1 MRFKTGT
8 RKFFVLLLI
17 NLFFASSFAFGADVS
32 VARRKPKSSRQS
44 YNATTDTVNAIV
56 DYSRSFL
63 GTRYRYGGN
72 TPQGFDCSGFMVYI
86 FKNFSVD
93 LPRTGTEQYHSYPSV
108 KRKNIKKG
116 DLVFFAGRRHG
127 KRIGHVGMV
136 VSDSVENGV
145 FEFIHSSTQRGVIV
159 SKSSEPYYA
168 IRYISAARVFGKISD
183 TSPSMP
189 EETECIEQTEVAD
202 GLFHIVRRGET
213 LYSIAKHYRIS
224 VDSLKIL
231 NDLRGNNIG
240 IGQRLLVSALP
251 PDSVDKRYE
260 PTLVEDNDYTCTED
274 TRETSHSSKTIKH
287 TVKKGETLFS
297 IAKRYRTTV
306 EKIKRAN
313 NLKSDSLK
321 IGQKL
326 KIKK

>member
-1 MRFKTGT
+1 
-8 RKFFVLLLI
+8 
-17 NLFFASSFAFGADVS
+17 
-32 VARRKPKSSRQS
+32 
-44 YNATTDTVNAIV
+44 
-56 DYSRSFL
+56 
-63 GTRYRYGGN
+63 
-72 TPQGFDCSGFMVYI
+72 MVYI

-93 LPRTGTEQYHSYPSV
+93 LPRTGTEQYHSYPNV

-168 IRYISAARVFGKISD
+168 SRYISAARVFGKISD

-224 VDSLKIL
+224 VDSLKAL

-251 PDSVDKRYE
+251 TDSVDKRYE

-287 TVKKGETLFS
+287 TVKKGETLFA
-297 IAKRYRTTV
+297 IAKRYHTTV

>member
-1 MRFKTGT
+1 MRFDTGT

-17 NLFFASSFAFGADVS
+17 NIFFASSFAFGADVS
-32 VARRKPKSSRQS
+32 AARRKPKSSRQS

-93 LPRTGTEQYHSYPSV
+93 LPRTGTEQYHSYPNV

-168 IRYISAARVFGKISD
+168 SRYISAARVFGKISD

-224 VDSLKIL
+224 VDSLKAL

-251 PDSVDKRYE
+251 TDFVDKRY
-260 PTLVEDNDYTCTED
+260 LYRRH
-274 TRETSHSSKTIKH
+274 TRD
-287 TVKKGETLFS
+287 
-297 IAKRYRTTV
+297 IA
-306 EKIKRAN
+306 
-313 NLKSDSLK
+313 
-321 IGQKL
+321 
-326 KIKK
+326 

>member
-1 MRFKTGT
+1 MGT

-32 VARRKPKSSRQS
+32 AARRKPKSSRQS

-93 LPRTGTEQYHSYPSV
+93 LPRTGTEQYHSYPNV

-168 IRYISAARVFGKISD
+168 SRYISAARVFGKISD

-224 VDSLKIL
+224 VDSLKAL

-251 PDSVDKRYE
+251 TDSVDKRYE
-260 PTLVEDNDYTCTED
+260 PAIVEDNDYTCTED
-274 TRETSHSSKTIKH
+274 TRETSHSSKIIKH

>member
-1 MRFKTGT
+1 
-8 RKFFVLLLI
+8 
-17 NLFFASSFAFGADVS
+17 
-32 VARRKPKSSRQS
+32 
-44 YNATTDTVNAIV
+44 
-56 DYSRSFL
+56 
-63 GTRYRYGGN
+63 
-72 TPQGFDCSGFMVYI
+72 
-86 FKNFSVD
+86 
-93 LPRTGTEQYHSYPSV
+93 
-108 KRKNIKKG
+108 
-116 DLVFFAGRRHG
+116 
-127 KRIGHVGMV
+127 MV

-145 FEFIHSSTQRGVIV
+145 FDFIHSSTQRGVIV

-168 IRYISAARVFGKISD
+168 SRYISAARVFGKISD

-224 VDSLKIL
+224 VDSLKAL
-231 NDLRGNNIG
+231 NDLSGNNIG

-251 PDSVDKRYE
+251 TDSVDKGYE